1 MTDTVIAHPIAAEP
15 AVAAAS
21 GASRAREWAFAIRF
35 ARGRAIDIVL
45 VLLAAATLS
54 FLTLQLMPGNPVDTL
69 LRGTFEI
76 TPEMR
81 TDVAEAYGLDRPVAV
96 QYVQYV
102 GGLLVGD
109 LGVSYQQRQPVTE
122 IIAAALPPT
131 AALTGLAMLL
141 AVVFALV
148 GALVSAGRGRVARFA
163 AQTLELLAIS
173 VPSFWIGLLLLS
185 AFAFAV
191 PIFPA
196 TGAEGFSSLVLPAL
210 TLSLPLA
217 GVLGQILRERLDESL
232 EQPHTLTARTRG
244 AGEARVRV
252 RHGLRHSVIP
262 ALTVSGAIVGSLL
275 VGTTVIETLFSRP
288 GIGRVLLNAVMS
300 KDAPVIMGVVVFA
313 AVVFVVVNTVVDL
326 LYLVVDPRTRANRG
340 GVTW

>member
-1 MTDTVIAHPIAAEP
+1 MTGTLIDAHAPAKASVPARPRRWTFAA
-15 AVAAAS
+15 
-21 GASRAREWAFAIRF
+21 RF
-35 ARGRAIDIVL
+35 ARRRAIDIVL
-45 VLLAAATLS
+45 VMLAAATLS
-54 FLTLQLMPGNPVDTL
+54 FLTLQLMPGDPVDTL

-81 TDVAEAYGLDRPVAV
+81 ADVAAAYGLNEPVFV
-96 QYVQYV
+96 QYLTYV

-122 IIAAALPPT
+122 IIAGSLPPT

-141 AVVFALV
+141 AIVFAVV
-148 GALVSAGRGRVARFA
+148 GALLSAGRGRIARFT

-173 VPSFWIGLLLLS
+173 VPAFWVGLLLLS
-185 AFAFAV
+185 AFAFAI
-191 PIFPA
+191 PIFPS

-210 TLSLPLA
+210 TLSLALA
-217 GVLGQILRERLDESL
+217 GVLGQILRERLDDSL

-244 AGEARVRV
+244 ASEARVRV
-252 RHGLRHSVIP
+252 RHGLRHSLIP

-288 GIGRVLLNAVMS
+288 GLGRVLLTAVMS

-313 AVVFVVVNTVVDL
+313 AIVFLVVNTVVDL
-326 LYLVVDPRTRANRG
+326 LYLVVDPRTRDNG
-340 GVTW
+340 TV

>member
-1 MTDTVIAHPIAAEP
+1 MTDTLTEP
-15 AVAAAS
+15 AVAGEAP
-21 GASRAREWAFAIRF
+21 GLPRER
-35 ARGRAIDIVL
+35 RGLVVGFVGRRAIDVVL
-45 VLLAAATLS
+45 VMLAAATLS
-54 FLTLQLMPGNPVDTL
+54 FLTLQLMPGDPVDTL

-81 TDVAEAYGLDRPVAV
+81 EDVASAYGLDEPVVV
-96 QYVQYV
+96 QYLQYL
-102 GGLLVGD
+102 GGLIVGD
-109 LGVSYQQRQPVTE
+109 WGISYQQRQPVTE

-131 AALTGLAMLL
+131 AALAAVAMLL
-141 AVVFALV
+141 AVVFAV
-148 GALVSAGRGRVARFA
+148 TGALVSAGRGRVARFA

-173 VPSFWIGLLLLS
+173 VPSFWIGLILLS
-185 AFAFAV
+185 AFAFAI
-191 PIFPA
+191 PLFPS

-210 TLSLPLA
+210 TLSLPVA
-217 GVLGQILRERLDESL
+217 GVLGQILRERLDEAL
-232 EQPHTLTARTRG
+232 DQPHALTARTRG

-288 GIGRVLLNAVMS
+288 GVGRVLLTAVMS

-313 AVVFVVVNTVVDL
+313 ALVFLVVNTVVDL
-326 LYLVVDPRTRANRG
+326 LVLVIDPRIRENGT
-340 GVTW
+340 V

>member
-1 MTDTVIAHPIAAEP
+1 VM
-15 AVAAAS
+15 
-21 GASRAREWAFAIRF
+21 
-35 ARGRAIDIVL
+35 
-45 VLLAAATLS
+45 LAAATLS
-54 FLTLQLMPGNPVDTL
+54 FLTLQLMPGDPVDTL

-81 TDVAEAYGLDRPVAV
+81 ADVASAYGLDEPVWL
-96 QYVQYV
+96 QYLQYV
-102 GGLLVGD
+102 GGLVVGD

-122 IIAAALPPT
+122 IIAVALPPT

-141 AVVFALV
+141 AVVFAVV

-185 AFAFAV
+185 AFAFAI
-191 PIFPA
+191 PLFPS

-217 GVLGQILRERLDESL
+217 GVLGQILRERLDDSL

-262 ALTVSGAIVGSLL
+262 ALTVSGAIIGSLL

-288 GIGRVLLNAVMS
+288 GIGRVLLTAVMS

-313 AVVFVVVNTVVDL
+313 AIVFLVVNTAVDL
-326 LYLVVDPRTRANRG
+326 LYLVVDPRTRESG
-340 GVTW
+340 TV

>member
-1 MTDTVIAHPIAAEP
+1 MTEVLIAAP
-15 AVAAAS
+15 AQAEAS
-21 GASRAREWAFAIRF
+21 VSSRSFRWAFAARF
-35 ARGRAIDIVL
+35 ARRRAIDIVL
-45 VLLAAATLS
+45 VMLAAATLS
-54 FLTLQLMPGNPVDTL
+54 FLTLQLMPGDPVDTL

-81 TDVAEAYGLDRPVAV
+81 ADVASAYGLDEPVWL
-96 QYVQYV
+96 QYLQYV
-102 GGLLVGD
+102 GGLVVGD

-122 IIAAALPPT
+122 IIAVALPPT

-141 AVVFALV
+141 AVVFAVV

-185 AFAFAV
+185 AFAFAI
-191 PIFPA
+191 PLFPS

-217 GVLGQILRERLDESL
+217 GVLGQILRERLDDSL

-262 ALTVSGAIVGSLL
+262 ALTVSGAIIGSLL

-288 GIGRVLLNAVMS
+288 GIGRVLLTAVMS

-313 AVVFVVVNTVVDL
+313 AIVFLVVNTAVDL
-326 LYLVVDPRTRANRG
+326 LSLVVDPRTRESG
-340 GVTW
+340 TV

>member
-1 MTDTVIAHPIAAEP
+1 MTGTLIEAPASPPAAAE
-15 AVAAAS
+15 AS
-21 GASRAREWAFAIRF
+21 PPLRRADGWAFAVRF

-45 VLLAAATLS
+45 VMLTAATLS

-76 TPEMR
+76 TPAMR
-81 TDVAEAYGLDRPVAV
+81 ADVAEAYGLDAPVHV
-96 QYVQYV
+96 QYLQYL

-122 IIAAALPPT
+122 IIATALPPT

-141 AVVFALV
+141 AVVFAVV
-148 GALVSAGRGRVARFA
+148 GALVSAGRGRIARFA

-185 AFAFAV
+185 AFAFAI

-196 TGAEGFSSLVLPAL
+196 TGADGFSSLVLPAL

-262 ALTVSGAIVGSLL
+262 ALTVSGAIIGSLL

-300 KDAPVIMGVVVFA
+300 KDAPVIMGVVVFSA
-313 AVVFVVVNTVVDL
+313 IVFLVVNTAVDL
-326 LYLVVDPRTRANRG
+326 LYLLVDPRTRAPRA
-340 GVTW
+340 V

>member
-1 MTDTVIAHPIAAEP
+1 MTDVLIAAP
-15 AVAAAS
+15 AQAEAS
-21 GASRAREWAFAIRF
+21 APSRPLRWAFAARF
-35 ARGRAIDIVL
+35 ARRRAIDIAL
-45 VLLAAATLS
+45 VMLAAATLS
-54 FLTLQLMPGNPVDTL
+54 FLTLQLMPGDPVDTL

-81 TDVAEAYGLDRPVAV
+81 ADVASAYGLDEPVWL
-96 QYVQYV
+96 QYLQYV
-102 GGLLVGD
+102 GGLVVGD

-122 IIAAALPPT
+122 IIAVALPPT

-141 AVVFALV
+141 AVVFAVV

-185 AFAFAV
+185 AFAFAI
-191 PIFPA
+191 PLFPS

-217 GVLGQILRERLDESL
+217 GVLGQILRERLDDSL

-262 ALTVSGAIVGSLL
+262 ALTVSGAIIGSLL

-288 GIGRVLLNAVMS
+288 GIGRVLLTAVMS

-313 AVVFVVVNTVVDL
+313 AIVFLVVNTAVDL
-326 LYLVVDPRTRANRG
+326 LYLVVDPRTRESG
-340 GVTW
+340 TV

>member
-1 MTDTVIAHPIAAEP
+1 MTNTLIEAPAAP
-15 AVAAAS
+15 DRTLRATSARLS
-21 GASRAREWAFAIRF
+21 GSAFVLRY

-45 VLLAAATLS
+45 VLLTAATLS
-54 FLTLQLMPGNPVDTL
+54 FLTLQLMPGDPVDTL

-81 TDVAEAYGLDRPVAV
+81 ADVAEAYGLDRPVIV

-131 AALTGLAMLL
+131 AALTGLAMML
-141 AVVFALV
+141 AIVFAVV
-148 GALVSAGRGRVARFA
+148 GALVSAGRGRIARFT

-173 VPSFWIGLLLLS
+173 VPSFWIGLILLS
-185 AFAFAV
+185 AFAFAI
-191 PIFPA
+191 PIFPS
-196 TGAEGFSSLVLPAL
+196 TGADGFASLVLPAL

-244 AGEARVRV
+244 AGEARIRV

-288 GIGRVLLNAVMS
+288 GVGRVLLNAVMS

-313 AVVFVVVNTVVDL
+313 AIVFLVVNTAVDL
-326 LYLVVDPRTRANRG
+326 LYLLVDPRTRARG
-340 GVTW
+340 VV